1 MLKITLAAAR
11 VNKGIKQG
19 EAAKLI
25 GVMPQTLRNW
35 EKGKT
40 SPNLAQLKKVCEL
53 YGITPDHIFFNQ
65 QISQ

>member
-40 SPNLAQLKKVCEL
+40 FPNPAQLDKMCKL
-53 YGITPDHIFFNQ
+53 YEVAFDDIFFD
-65 QISQ
+65 

>member
-11 VNKGIKQG
+11 VNCGMKQI
-19 EAAKLI
+19 EAAKKV

-40 SPNLAQLKKVCEL
+40 SPNFAQLSKICEL
-53 YGITPDHIFFNQ
+53 YDISPDHIFFAQ
-65 QISQ
+65 QIS

>member
-11 VNKGIKQG
+11 VNKGLKQG
-19 EAAKLI
+19 DAAKAL

-40 SPNLAQLKKVCEL
+40 FPKASQLAKLCDL
-53 YGITPDHIFFNQ
+53 YGVTTDHIFFG
-65 QISQ
+65 

>member
-19 EAAKLI
+19 EAAKKI

-40 SPNLAQLKKVCEL
+40 YPNPKQLEKLCEL
-53 YGITPDHIFFNQ
+53 YGVTWDDIFFEE
-65 QISQ
+65 QIS